1 MRTLLRGVGIALL
14 FLGKAVLNVGHVV
27 LSSIYQSLLA
37 VSKQLQDELRY
48 LRQKRDDLEF

>member
-1 MRTLLRGVGIALL
+1 MRTLLRGVGIVLL
-14 FLGKAVLNVGHVV
+14 FLGKTVLNVGHVV

-48 LRQKRDDLEF
+48 LRQKHDDLEF